1 MRRALAL
8 CAGIRRFAYPH
19 GKHTGKC
26 SQANRKPPGE
36 QEGDSQH
43 RGIPDPGPASSK
55 QQKNTLSDFSLLL
68 AIRPSFIEGVARIL
82 DLAGSLSEYYESPD
96 PEEADYLALRG
107 DWYAT
112 GQDIQS
118 AMHHYAKETDKV
130 LH

>member
-1 MRRALAL
+1 MKRTLAL
-8 CAGIRRFAYPH
+8 CAGLRRFGYPH
-19 GKHTGKC
+19 GKHTRKC
-26 SQANRKPPGE
+26 SQANRKTPAE

-43 RGIPDPGPASSK
+43 RGIPDPGLGSSK
-55 QQKNTLSDFSLLL
+55 QKNTLSDFSLLL

-107 DWYAT
+107 DWYTT

-118 AMHHYAKETDKV
+118 AMDHYAKETDKV